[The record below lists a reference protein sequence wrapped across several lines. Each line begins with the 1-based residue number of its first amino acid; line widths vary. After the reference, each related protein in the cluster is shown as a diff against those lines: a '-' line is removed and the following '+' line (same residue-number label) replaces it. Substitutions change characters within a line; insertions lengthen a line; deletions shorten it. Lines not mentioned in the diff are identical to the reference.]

1 MHLDRVELSFTRD
14 ALEACADSALKQ
26 KTGARG
32 LRTIVEEV
40 LLDVMFEI
48 PSRGDVKKVLIDAD
62 VIAHRRPAQL
72 VTRSETRG
80 VELEDESA

>member
-1 MHLDRVELSFTRD
+1 ATADN
-14 ALEACADSALKQ
+14 ALRQ

-32 LRTIVEEV
+32 LRTILEEV

-48 PSRGDVKKVLIDAD
+48 PSRADVKKVVIDAD
-62 VIAHRRPAQL
+62 TIAHTKPAQL
-72 VTRSETRG
+72 ITRGETRSSSTS